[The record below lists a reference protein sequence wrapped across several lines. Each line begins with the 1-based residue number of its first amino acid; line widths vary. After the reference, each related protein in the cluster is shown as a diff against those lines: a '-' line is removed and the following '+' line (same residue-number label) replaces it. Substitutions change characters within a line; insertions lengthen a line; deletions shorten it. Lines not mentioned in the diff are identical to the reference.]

1 MEVSLLDGSWAVL
14 STCWQNIKE
23 NSHLLTKNSPVN
35 WPHYHMSLV
44 KILSKW
50 KEPTC
55 LWKMQVFVT
64 WKTGSKF
71 DNWKLL
77 RERIW
82 YKTDPDDGWESSCVN
97 FLINYFLIKEF
108 SVSFLFLIH
117 EKLRVNSKKT
127 RQYLK
132 RQENRKKINKKTK
145 KYSFQVLKIKFSSRN
160 WGYFRSESNKKTCER
175 KRWCIKAHKI

>member
-14 STCWQNIKE
+14 STCWQN
-23 NSHLLTKNSPVN
+23 SPIN

-82 YKTDPDDGWESSCVN
+82 YKTDPDVRWESSCVN

-108 SVSFLFLIH
+108 SVSFLFLMH
-117 EKLRVNSKKT
+117 EKLRVISKKHNNIW
-127 RQYLK
+127 K
-132 RQENRKKINKKTK
+132 DKKIEKKLIK
-145 KYSFQVLKIKFSSRN
+145 KLRN
-160 WGYFRSESNKKTCER
+160 TVFRFWK
-175 KRWCIKAHKI
+175 